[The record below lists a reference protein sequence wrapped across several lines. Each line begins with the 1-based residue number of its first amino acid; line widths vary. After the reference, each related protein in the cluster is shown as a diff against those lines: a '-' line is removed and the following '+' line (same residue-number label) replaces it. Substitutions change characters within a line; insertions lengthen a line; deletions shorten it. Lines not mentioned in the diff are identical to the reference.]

1 MATLNQVRPT
11 RVLTLNDLA
20 DIEDK
25 FGGLDKVDLTKFTVL
40 RYILWLV
47 LRKDDNKMDE
57 RAVGDKFSLDTM
69 RDEIDK
75 VLRSSGLIGND
86 EEGVSEGKAPEA

>member
-1 MATLNQVRPT
+1 MATLNEVRPK

-25 FGGLDKVDLTKFTVL
+25 FGGLDKVDLSKFTVL

-47 LRKDDNKMDE
+47 LKKDDPKLEE
-57 RAVGDKFSLDTM
+57 RVVGDSFSLDTM

-75 VLRSSGLIGND
+75 VLRSSGLIGP
-86 EEGVSEGKAPEA
+86 EGTEEGKAQEA

>member
-1 MATLNQVRPT
+1 MASLNEVRPT

-47 LRKDDNKMDE
+47 LKKDDAKLDE
-57 RAVGDKFSLDTM
+57 RTVGDQFSLDTM
-69 RDEIDK
+69 REEIDK
-75 VLRSSGLIGND
+75 VLRSSGLIGAAD
-86 EEGVSEGKAPEA
+86 EEGAEGKVAGA

>member
-1 MATLNQVRPT
+1 MADLNQVRAK

-20 DIEDK
+20 DIEEK

-47 LRKDDNKMDE
+47 LRKDDKTYDE

-86 EEGVSEGKAPEA
+86 EEGITEGKAPEA

>member
-47 LRKDDNKMDE
+47 LRKDDNNMDE

-86 EEGVSEGKAPEA
+86 EGVVAEGKAPEA

>member
-86 EEGVSEGKAPEA
+86 EGGVSEGKAPGA

>member
-1 MATLNQVRPT
+1 MATLNEVRPS

-47 LRKDDNKMDE
+47 LRKDDKNMDE
-57 RAVGDKFSLDTM
+57 RSVGDKFSLDTM

-75 VLRSSGLIGND
+75 VLRTSGLIGND
-86 EEGVSEGKAPEA
+86 EVGVSEGKAPGA

>member
-86 EEGVSEGKAPEA
+86 EGVVAEGKAPEA